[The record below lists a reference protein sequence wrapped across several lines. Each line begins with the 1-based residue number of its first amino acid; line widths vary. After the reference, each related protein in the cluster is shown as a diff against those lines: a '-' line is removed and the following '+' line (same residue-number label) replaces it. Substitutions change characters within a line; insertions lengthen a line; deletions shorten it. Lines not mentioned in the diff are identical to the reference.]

1 MALGIIPGDPDSV
14 TKAFANLK
22 IELDNEKAA

>member
-22 IELDNEKAA
+22 TELDNEKAA